1 MSDGITDYV
10 PSTDAKIMM
19 ADLEDVLRAETSVIA
34 PQDVAALM
42 CAVFKKIGRCPPLYL
57 LAEADRNEHQED
69 S

>member
-1 MSDGITDYV
+1 
-10 PSTDAKIMM
+10 MM